1 MTVKAPAILKRSPL
15 RLGFIPLMDAA
26 LLFVAAAQRL
36 FQKHGLEVELSP
48 EPSWA
53 NIRDK
58 VALGAL
64 DGAHMLATMPLAAT
78 LGIGNIR
85 KAQVTAFVLNL
96 NGNAI
101 TVANHVAERM
111 EAADAPACAG
121 RINSARALKKVID
134 QDKAQGK
141 APLTFAVTFPFSTHN
156 YELRYWMASAGI
168 DPDRDVRLVVV
179 PPHRMFENLASGSID
194 GYCVGDPWNQ
204 QSVLVGLGRIAVTTY
219 ELWNNRAEKVFAVN
233 QDWADRNHSTHVAL
247 LMALLEAAQW
257 IDRPENRLEAATFLA
272 RPEYVGASFEVL
284 KLPLLGNVLYQSGS
298 LPESSPDHIVFHRY
312 AANFPWR
319 SQAEWWLQQMRRWGH
334 LDAGTDI
341 NAAADAVYRTDIY
354 REAARGL
361 DLPYPTIDRKPEG
374 IHAGQW
380 LMAAATGP
388 IAMGP
393 DAAFDGATFPATDS
407 VPAQPAAKR
416 DAIA

>member
-1 MTVKAPAILKRSPL
+1 M
-15 RLGFIPLMDAA
+15 
-26 LLFVAAAQRL
+26 
-36 FQKHGLEVELSP
+36 
-48 EPSWA
+48 
-53 NIRDK
+53 
-58 VALGAL
+58 
-64 DGAHMLATMPLAAT
+64 
-78 LGIGNIR
+78 
-85 KAQVTAFVLNL
+85 
-96 NGNAI
+96 
-101 TVANHVAERM
+101 
-111 EAADAPACAG
+111 
-121 RINSARALKKVID
+121 
-134 QDKAQGK
+134 
-141 APLTFAVTFPFSTHN
+141 
-156 YELRYWMASAGI
+156 
-168 DPDRDVRLVVV
+168 
-179 PPHRMFENLASGSID
+179 
-194 GYCVGDPWNQ
+194 
-204 QSVLVGLGRIAVTTY
+204 
-219 ELWNNRAEKVFAVN
+219 
-233 QDWADRNHSTHVAL
+233 
-247 LMALLEAAQW
+247 
-257 IDRPENRLEAATFLA
+257 
-272 RPEYVGASFEVL
+272 L